1 MRKCRRTSIYRKVN
15 KVWIGIILAGDGN
28 VDACIQFDNR
38 KRAERAMAEILERH
52 FDPTYD
58 RVLIEAPQHLE
69 EFVKEQK
76 EMEEENAQYEAE
88 YKMSANAVDG
98 LDDGMDKF
106 H

>member
-1 MRKCRRTSIYRKVN
+1 M
-15 KVWIGIILAGDGN
+15 ILAGDGN

-38 KRAERAMAEILERH
+38 ERAEKAMDEILKRW

-58 RVLIEAPQHLE
+58 RVLIEAPQYLE

-76 EMEEENAQYEAE
+76 EMEEENAE
-88 YKMSANAVDG
+88 YQAAYDMSANAVDG